1 MDRLRGLE
9 CFRKI
14 AERGSFA
21 AAARDLNM
29 SPGSITKQIN
39 ALEDMLGVQLISR
52 TTRRLSLT
60 EAGETYLSRI
70 SLILDDMDDANE
82 TVRDLGHGPRGCVR
96 IAAPTSFGVLKLAPV
111 IGRLLNTHPDLSIDL
126 VLDDKFADIIDD
138 GFDIALRVA
147 ETLAD
152 SSMIAQRIC
161 SYSRVLVASPAY
173 LAKNGPLDSPHDLL
187 SHDCILFSS
196 AQRTGLWHFASP
208 VDGSELAV
216 EVSGRYQ
223 VNSSLAMRDVLV
235 EGSGITLTPRLV
247 VEDLIARGDLVCLLA
262 EYLPRKLHL
271 FALSAPHRHK
281 LRKIRTVTD
290 FLTKELRMENRHHVP
305 ND

>member
-29 SPGSITKQIN
+29 SPGAITKQIN
-39 ALEDMLGVQLISR
+39 ALEDMLGIQLIAR

-96 IAAPTSFGVLKLAPV
+96 IAAPTSFGVIKLAPA
-111 IGRLLNTHPDLSIDL
+111 IARLLNTHPDLSVDL
-126 VLDDKFADIIDD
+126 VLDDRLTDIIDE
-138 GFDIALRVA
+138 GFDIALRVS

-152 SSMIAQRIC
+152 SSLIARRIG

-173 LAKNGPLDSPHDLL
+173 LAKSSPITHPHDLL
-187 SHDCILFSS
+187 GHDCILFSS
-196 AQRTGLWHFASP
+196 AQRTGLWHFTNPAN
-208 VDGSELAV
+208 GKEMAI
-216 EVSGRYQ
+216 EVGGRYR
-223 VNSSLAMRDVLV
+223 VNSSLAMRDVLK
-235 EGSGITLTPRLV
+235 EGCGITLTPRLV
-247 VEDLIARGDLVCLLA
+247 VEDLIARGDLSCVLA
-262 EYLPRKLHL
+262 EYLPRNLNL

-290 FLTKELRMENRHHVP
+290 FLAKELRMENRDYAP

>member
-29 SPGSITKQIN
+29 SPGAITKQIN
-39 ALEDMLGVQLISR
+39 ALEDMLGIQLIAR

-96 IAAPTSFGVLKLAPV
+96 IAAPTSFGVIKLAPA
-111 IGRLLNTHPDLSIDL
+111 IARLLNTHPDLSVDL
-126 VLDDKFADIIDD
+126 VLDDRLTDIIDE
-138 GFDIALRVA
+138 GFDIALRVS

-152 SSMIAQRIC
+152 SSLIARRIG

-173 LAKNGPLDSPHDLL
+173 LAKNSPITHPHDLL
-187 SHDCILFSS
+187 GHDCILFSS
-196 AQRTGLWHFASP
+196 AQRTGLWHFTNPAN
-208 VDGSELAV
+208 DKEMAI
-216 EVSGRYQ
+216 EVSGRYR
-223 VNSSLAMRDVLV
+223 VNSSLAMRDVLK
-235 EGSGITLTPRLV
+235 EGCGITLTPRLV
-247 VEDLIARGDLVCLLA
+247 VEDLIARGDLSCVLA
-262 EYLPRKLHL
+262 EYLPRNLNL

-290 FLTKELRMENRHHVP
+290 FLAKELRMENRDYAP

>member
-29 SPGSITKQIN
+29 SPGAITKQIN

-60 EAGETYLSRI
+60 EAGETYLGRV

-82 TVRDLGHGPRGCVR
+82 TVRDLGQGPRGCVR

-111 IGRLLNTHPDLSIDL
+111 IGKLLNAHPDLSIDL
-126 VLDDKFADIIDD
+126 VLDDKFTDIIDE
-138 GFDIALRVA
+138 GFDIALRVS

-152 SSMIAQRIC
+152 SSLMSRRIC
-161 SYSRVLVASPAY
+161 SYSRVLVASPDY
-173 LAKNGPLDSPHDLL
+173 LASHPPITCPHDLL
-187 SHDCILFSS
+187 DHDCILFSS
-196 AQRTGLWHFASP
+196 AQRTGLWHFTSP
-208 VDGSELAV
+208 DDGAEMAI
-216 EVSGRYQ
+216 EVSGRYR
-223 VNSSLAMRDVLV
+223 VNSSLAMRDVLTA
-235 EGSGITLTPRLV
+235 GSGITLTPRLV
-247 VEDLIARGDLVCLLA
+247 VEDLVARGELVCLLT
-262 EYLPRKLHL
+262 EYLPRSLNL
-271 FALSAPHRHK
+271 YALSAPHRHK

-290 FLTKELRMENRHHVP
+290 FLAKELRLENRDHAP
-305 ND
+305 TE